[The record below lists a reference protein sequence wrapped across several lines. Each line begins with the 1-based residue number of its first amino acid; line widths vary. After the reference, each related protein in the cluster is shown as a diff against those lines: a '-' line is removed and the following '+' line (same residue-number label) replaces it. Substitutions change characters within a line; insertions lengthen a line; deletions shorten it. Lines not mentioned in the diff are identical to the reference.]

1 MRPVLRS
8 PRRVLAAAFGLGLM
22 LAALALPAG
31 ALAAAPAFTLT
42 AIPAPSNF
50 TAAATNEVQVVATN
64 VGAAAT
70 GGTALLEVSLP
81 AGFEA
86 TNASSD
92 LKTTGGVEVQPPCV
106 IAPPTITC
114 ETTAPIPPGRLFR
127 IILAV
132 KLDGTPPGTEMHA
145 SIGGGGAQFTSLT
158 RALPVQGS
166 PVPFDIV
173 TGLNAPLLDP
183 ESVPPTLAGSHLFQQ
198 VLDLGFPM
206 IETEGATG
214 ARLFAAS
221 GHPREIIV
229 DLPRGMVV
237 NPAATPVLCAEVEL
251 VNSSCPI
258 ASQLGNFNLGSI
270 LGTEIGYF
278 KNNVYNMVPPPG
290 YPAELAFDPT
300 ESNGIFVHVL
310 GSVRSDGDFGIQ
322 ALVRDVPALGTNPV
336 FNDYTQLWG
345 DPSADVHSE
354 TRASCT
360 EAHAPPVAPCLVAHQ
375 QIPLLTTPPDCSGEP
390 LVTTVRV
397 DSWEEPGNFKSASY
411 ANSDSQGDP
420 VTLSGCN
427 QLSFEPTIEA
437 KPTTNLADSPSGLDV
452 TVHQPQEAPHDEP
465 LTGRATGE
473 LKDATVTLPPGLVAN
488 PSQADGRA
496 VCTLPEIGYAPSG
509 GQIHFDKTPNSCPDA
524 AKLGTVEVTTPLLA
538 EYNSEHKRVDD
549 PQTGAPKLVPL
560 EGSVYLAKP
569 FENPFG
575 SLLALYLAIEDPR
588 TGTVAKLAGEV
599 TPDPQTGQLT
609 TTFSEN
615 PELPLEDI
623 RLHLF
628 GGARGALITPPNCA
642 THTTTTDLIPW
653 SAPETPAAHPTSSFQ
668 TTAMPGGGA
677 CPATPAA
684 APNAPTFTAGTISP
698 QAGAYTPFALKLSRA
713 DGSARLTGF
722 DTLLPPGL
730 TGKLAGVGECSEAQI
745 AQATSRS
752 RPEEGILE
760 RNQPSCPAASKLGT
774 VNVAAGAGP
783 TPFYTQGSAYLAG
796 PYKSA
801 PLSMVVI
808 TPAIAGPFDLG
819 TVVVRAAL
827 NVDPESAR
835 IHAVSD
841 PFPQI
846 LHGIPLDLRSVA
858 VSLDRPGF
866 TLNPTSCDAMAI
878 TGSATSA
885 FGLIAPLLQ
894 RFQVGGCSA
903 LAFGPKLAIKLK
915 GGTGR
920 NAHPALQAVLTTKPG
935 EANLAKTVVA
945 LPHSEFLDQS
955 HIRTICTRVQFAAGA
970 GNGAGCPPDAV
981 YGTATAITPL
991 LDNPLEGPV
1000 YLRSSSHK
1008 LPDLVAAL
1016 HGQIDVDLV
1025 GRIDSVKGGIRSSF
1039 ETIPDAP
1046 VSKFVL
1052 SMQGGKK
1059 GLLVNSTNLCHK
1071 PNRAGVEMDAQNGK
1085 VSDTEPVVGNSCGG
1099 GGRKAKGKKGRR

>member
-1 MRPVLRS
+1 MSTNPAT
-8 PRRVLAAAFGLGLM
+8 RRVLCVLGL
-22 LAALALPAG
+22 AAGLLFAVLSETSPVAV
-31 ALAAAPAFTLT
+31 AASPAPAWMLS
-42 AIPAPSNF
+42 AASAPTQMAPGGSGLL
-50 TAAATNEVQVVATN
+50 VVKATN
-64 VGAAAT
+64 VGGKSTVGTSSVEVTLPADLVPTKAVLQGLDPVHKSAPFPCVLTTPTISCETSVAIRASDTFWMTVYVTVGATPSTGAVVQAAVT
-70 GGTALLEVSLP
+70 GGGTAGASTAISVPLQGGTPPFGFTALPRAPLLQE
-81 AGFEA
+81 
-86 TNASSD
+86 
-92 LKTTGGVEVQPPCV
+92 
-106 IAPPTITC
+106 
-114 ETTAPIPPGRLFR
+114 
-127 IILAV
+127 
-132 KLDGTPPGTEMHA
+132 DGTP
-145 SIGGGGAQFTSLT
+145 S
-158 RALPVQGS
+158 AL
-166 PVPFDIV
+166 
-173 TGLNAPLLDP
+173 
-183 ESVPPTLAGSHLFQQ
+183 
-198 VLDLGFPM
+198 
-206 IETEGATG
+206 
-214 ARLFAAS
+214 AAS
-221 GHPREIIV
+221 HPYEQAVDFEFPTHAPTGDLLVAAGHVRDIQIK
-229 DLPRGMVV
+229 LPPGLIA
-237 NPAATPVLCAEVEL
+237 NPSVSPVLCTE
-251 VNSSCPI
+251 
-258 ASQLGNFNLGSI
+258 SQLEGLASTGCPDASVVGTIDITANTGSGFGVTQYV
-270 LGTEIGYF
+270 L
-278 KNNVYNMVPPPG
+278 YNMVPPPG
-290 YPAELAFDPT
+290 YPAMLATDLD
-300 ESNGIFVHVL
+300 VL
-310 GSVRSDGDFGIQ
+310 RLSLHILPSVRTDGDYGVTVEVPDII
-322 ALVRDVPALGTNPV
+322 ALSTQPV
-336 FNDYTQLWG
+336 FGSRSQIWG
-345 DPSADVHSE
+345 DPSSPLHNHNRGTCLDAANGEV
-354 TRASCT
+354 C
-360 EAHAPPVAPCLVAHQ
+360 PVQPQPTPFWTLPSRCDGN
-375 QIPLLTTPPDCSGEP
+375 PLITKVSA
-390 LVTTVRV
+390 
-397 DSWEEPGNFKSASY
+397 DSWEEPGVFVESPYASADLEGNQVS
-411 ANSDSQGDP
+411 
-420 VTLSGCN
+420 VSGCN
-427 QLSFEPTIEA
+427 QLKFDPTISA
-437 KPTTNLADSPSGLDV
+437 QPTTNLTDSPSGLDIDL
-452 TVHQPQEAPHDEP
+452 HQPQQNDKEGRSTPP
-465 LTGRATGE
+465 LR
-473 LKDATVTLPPGLVAN
+473 DARVTLPAGLSVN
-488 PSQADGRA
+488 PSQADGLGA
-496 VCTLPEIGYAPSG
+496 CSTEQVGLMTKVGESP
-509 GQIHFDKTPNSCPDA
+509 IHFDKTPNSCPDA

-642 THTTTTDLIPW
+642 THTTTSDLVPW
-653 SAPETPAAHPTSSFQ
+653 SAPETADAHPSSSFQ

-684 APNAPTFTAGTISP
+684 APNAPTFAAGTISP